1 MSTLNIAFS
10 IGENILLEW
19 LPAALILIFLAYY
32 RRSIQPFYAMI
43 FLCAAVSVSTVMLFL
58 PHVFFFSDLS
68 WNWQGKLLDFA
79 WPWVIVYGF
88 AWLTPMEVGLTL
100 PKKLSNFTLAIKL
113 GVIFTL
119 FGVLI
124 SLILGEAAIKKPL
137 LETILFQFT
146 MPGLAEE
153 ITFRGIFL
161 AILNRYLG
169 KPWTIGNT
177 RFGWGVILI
186 TIMFVMGHLYHYN
199 SKTHQVVYSI
209 SNHTDYFNV
218 LMVTLA
224 GVLFG
229 IIREKSES
237 IWPGV
242 LLHNIINGLGVT
254 IDQMFF
260 GKG

>member
-1 MSTLNIAFS
+1 MSTLSIVLS
-10 IGENILLEW
+10 IGEYILLEW
-19 LPAALILIFLAYY
+19 LPAASILISLAFY

-43 FLCAAVSVSTVMLFL
+43 FLYAAVSVSTVMLFL
-58 PHVFFFSDLS
+58 PHVFFFSGLL
-68 WNWQGKLLDFA
+68 WNWQGKLLEFA
-79 WPWVIVYGF
+79 WPWIIVYGF
-88 AWLTPMEVGLTL
+88 SWLTPIEVGLTL
-100 PKKLSNFTLAIKL
+100 PEKNSNFTLAIQL

-124 SLILGEAAIKKPL
+124 SLILGEAATKKPL

-169 KPWTIGNT
+169 KPWKIGNT

-186 TIMFVMGHLYHYN
+186 TIMFVIVHLYHYN
-199 SKTHQVVYSI
+199 NKTHQLVCTI
-209 SNHTDYFNV
+209 SDYTDYLSI
-218 LMVTLA
+218 LMVALA
-224 GVLFG
+224 GILFG
-229 IIREKSES
+229 IIREKSGS

-254 IDQMFF
+254 IEQMFF
-260 GKG
+260 SKG